1 MSKHAVTGSVSVPF
15 TAREEALTLA
25 WERYSEWCAWM
36 GAATRPDALVVDMRR
51 VVRLER
57 LVHEASVAAHRLG
70 VPEQLRPSCS
80 ELRMAPVHAR
90 LKAADA
96 AAV

>member
-1 MSKHAVTGSVSVPF
+1 MSNEAVLVPV
-15 TAREEALTLA
+15 TATATPREEALTLA

-57 LVHEASVAAHRLG
+57 LVHEASVAACRLG
-70 VPEQLRPSCS
+70 VPEQLRPHVS
-80 ELRMAPVHAR
+80 ELRMAGVHRA
-90 LKAADA
+90 LKKVDSGE
-96 AAV
+96 